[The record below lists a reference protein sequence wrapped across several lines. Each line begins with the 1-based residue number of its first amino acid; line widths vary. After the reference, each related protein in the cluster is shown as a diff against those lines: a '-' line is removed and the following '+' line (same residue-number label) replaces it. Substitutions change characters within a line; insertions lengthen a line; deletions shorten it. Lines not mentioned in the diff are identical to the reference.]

1 MQLKAKFLKIST
13 GGPPIV
19 AINPQVFKE
28 LGLEPMGRVRLM
40 DDKKYIVAI
49 VNVSATVKD
58 DEVFLFEEVGAA
70 LKVYEGEPVTV
81 VAEELPRSLQ
91 SIKKKMDG
99 RALSKEEIYEIVS
112 DIVDNRLTQVELAYF
127 AASAYLR
134 NFTMEEVEHLTRAM
148 SQTGEMLRLTAKP
161 IMDKHSIGGVP
172 ANRTTMIVV
181 PIVAAAGLTIPKTSS
196 RSITDPAGTA
206 DTMEV
211 LAPVNFNLD
220 DIKRIVRE
228 TKGCIVWG
236 GGVDIAP
243 ADDDIIQVEHPMQ
256 LDPTSMLLASIMAK
270 KFAIG
275 ATDLLIDIPFGSGT
289 KATSARARELEKKFL
304 QLGKRLG
311 MNVRVIRTD
320 GSQPIGHGIG
330 PILEARDVLWVLK
343 NDKMQPKDLRKKAVM
358 MAGLLLEMGGKARK
372 GAGKKLA
379 ENILKSGKAWRKM
392 RQIIE
397 AQGGNANVNP
407 EKLSPGQDTEVIKAG
422 RSGKISAID
431 NNIIKRACR
440 YLGAPYDKG
449 AGIYLYKHV
458 GERVKLGEKLFTMYA
473 ESGHKLSDAIQFVER
488 NNPCTINSNK

>member
-19 AINPQVFKE
+19 VINPAVFKE

-40 DDKKYIVAI
+40 DDKKYMVAI
-49 VNVSATVKD
+49 VNVSETVKD
-58 DEVFLFEEVGAA
+58 NEIFLFEEVGAA
-70 LKVYEGEPVTV
+70 LKVCEGEPVTV

-99 RALSKEEIYEIVS
+99 YALSKEEIYEIVS

-172 ANRTTMIVV
+172 ANRTTMVVV
-181 PIVAAAGLTIPKTSS
+181 PIVAATGLTIPKTSS

-211 LAPVNFNLD
+211 LAPVNFNLE

-275 ATDLLIDIPFGSGT
+275 ATDLLIDIPFGPGT
-289 KATSARARELEKKFL
+289 KATPARARELETKFS

-330 PILEARDVLWVLK
+330 PILEARDVLWILK
-343 NDKMQPKDLRKKAVM
+343 NNKKQPKDLRKKAVM

-372 GAGKKLA
+372 GSGKKLA
-379 ENILKSGKAWRKM
+379 ENILKSGAAWRKM
-392 RQIIE
+392 RQIIK

-407 EKLSPGQDTEVIKAG
+407 EKLSPGSDSEVIKAG

-431 NNIIKRACR
+431 NNIIKRVCR
-440 YLGAPYDKG
+440 YLGAPYNKG
-449 AGIYLYKHV
+449 AGIYLYKHK
-458 GERVKLGEKLFTMYA
+458 GDRVRLGDKLFTMYA

-488 NNPCTINSNK
+488 NNPCTIK